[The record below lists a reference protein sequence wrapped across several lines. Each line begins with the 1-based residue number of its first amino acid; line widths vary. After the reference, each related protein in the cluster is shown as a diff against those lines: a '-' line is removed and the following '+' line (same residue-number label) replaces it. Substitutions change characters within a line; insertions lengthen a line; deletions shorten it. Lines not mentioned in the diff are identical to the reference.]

1 MHQKKA
7 EAKKQPPPKKE
18 TPAKTQPTANHNNN
32 DTKEDTPKSE
42 SKQLSK
48 NQQRKLKKLQKQ
60 QQAQSANDNKAKEET
75 NETKEAT
82 STTAPEKTNETVNDK
97 TEPKEEQKIESN
109 DQTKSAKKS
118 ANAEPKFPN
127 GIDVKDL
134 KPGTG
139 DEIQNGQTL
148 VLYYVGQLE
157 DKKVFDKVL
166 AGDGF
171 EYKFGNEEPIKG
183 WHLGMKGMKIGGKR
197 RIILPPKFAYGAE
210 GSAAK
215 GVPANATV
223 TFTIEVR
230 SAK

>member
-1 MHQKKA
+1 M
-7 EAKKQPPPKKE
+7 
-18 TPAKTQPTANHNNN
+18 
-32 DTKEDTPKSE
+32 
-42 SKQLSK
+42 
-48 NQQRKLKKLQKQ
+48 QKQ
-60 QQAQSANDNKAKEET
+60 QQTTTTNDNKAKEKPKEKSKEET
-75 NETKEAT
+75 NETKEAPAP
-82 STTAPEKTNETVNDK
+82 SAPEKANETANDK

-109 DQTKSAKKS
+109 DQTKASKKGG
-118 ANAEPKFPN
+118 NAETKLSN
-127 GIDVKDL
+127 GIEWKDL

-148 VLYYVGQLE
+148 ILYYVGQLE

-171 EYKFGNEEPIKG
+171 ENKFGSEEPVKG
-183 WHLGMKGMKIGGKR
+183 LHLGMKGMKIGGKR
-197 RIILPPKFAYGAE
+197 RITIPPKFAYGAE

-223 TFTIEVR
+223 TFTVEVR